1 MRRDDKNSGGQGK
14 TSYQR
19 QLKGGSTKGQNL
31 FTSNNNSKNSDRSGG
46 RDRNQERLEGDEI
59 DLKFGF
65 DRIKEGSTRVGWLL
79 NFLPVSFPDD
89 QGSERSGIDLY
100 LIDRLGENFKA
111 TLFYRPYFYLDILE
125 ARRIAE
131 VANQLQKRFE
141 SCVAEVVE
149 KEDLDMP
156 NHLSGKRHKFL
167 KVSFA
172 TVKDLMDAKS
182 KLWYVCLYINIHNIR

>member
-1 MRRDDKNSGGQGK
+1 MRRDDKNAGGGQGK
-14 TSYQR
+14 TTYQR
-19 QLKGGSTKGQNL
+19 QLKGGGTTKGQNL
-31 FTSNNNSKNSDRSGG
+31 FTNSNRPSMG
-46 RDRNQERLEGDEI
+46 RDRNQERIEGDEI

-65 DRIKEGSTRVGWLL
+65 DRVREGPTRLGWLL

-89 QGSERSGIDLY
+89 TGSERSGIDLY
-100 LIDRLGENFKA
+100 MIDRQGENFKA

-125 ARRIAE
+125 PRRIME
-131 VANQLQKRFE
+131 VAQQMQKRFE
-141 SCVAEVVE
+141 TCLAEVVE

-167 KVSFA
+167 KVSFN

-182 KLWYVCLYINIHNIR
+182 KLW

>member
-1 MRRDDKNSGGQGK
+1 MRKDEKSNGGGQGK
-14 TSYQR
+14 TNYQR
-19 QLKGGSTKGQNL
+19 QLKGGGGGTKGQNL
-31 FTSNNNSKNSDRSGG
+31 FTNSNSASRSGG
-46 RDRNQERLEGDEI
+46 RDRNLERLEGDEI

-65 DRIKEGSTRVGWLL
+65 DRIKEGPTRLGWLL

-100 LIDRLGENFKA
+100 LIDRMGENFKA

-125 ARRIAE
+125 PRRIAE

-141 SCVAEVVE
+141 SCLAEVVE

-156 NHLSGKRHKFL
+156 NHLSGKKHKFL
-167 KVSFA
+167 KVSFN

-182 KLWYVCLYINIHNIR
+182 KIWYVLLTL

>member
-1 MRRDDKNSGGQGK
+1 MRKDEKSNGGGQGK
-14 TSYQR
+14 TNYQR
-19 QLKGGSTKGQNL
+19 QLKGGGGGGTKGQNL
-31 FTSNNNSKNSDRSGG
+31 FTNSNSASRSGG

-65 DRIKEGSTRVGWLL
+65 DRIKEGPTRLGWLL

-100 LIDRLGENFKA
+100 LIDRMGENFKA

-125 ARRIAE
+125 PRRIAE

-141 SCVAEVVE
+141 SCLAEVVE

-156 NHLSGKRHKFL
+156 NHLSGKKHKFL
-167 KVSFA
+167 KVSFN

-182 KLWYVCLYINIHNIR
+182 KIWYVLLTL